1 MKYKRLLAAATAC
14 ALIFPAALLFGC
26 TNDDTHEYSLK
37 FSSREISL
45 SAEVEAYQEAPFT
58 VTAYCDGEEVPNA
71 EIALSLSDPS
81 LAEVKDGKL
90 SALSAGK
97 TELVATYK
105 TARAALPVS
114 VYKTATA
121 EQILSFDEAYV
132 NIYGRTY
139 IKNKALNFDNVASGL
154 EVAFLGTSLTMT
166 ATTEQ
171 DVFVHVYLD
180 GDTTG
185 EFKRL
190 DAGEFTVAKDLE
202 EGIHVAKIM
211 KGSEV
216 DRGKFAVTSLSA
228 ETFLVAQEKSD
239 FKMEFIGDSITA
251 GYGTLQ
257 QGGDW
262 SLANSDGCTTYAY
275 LTAQNLN
282 ADFSVVA
289 LSGICLNTNRYN
301 ILTMKQMHT
310 LTSNRTGELW
320 EYDAETDV
328 VVLALGT
335 NDASYITTIDPAYR
349 SQFPKDYAEFLTHL
363 REIYPH
369 AYVVC
374 IYGMMG
380 ANGDIVS
387 GIQKALNTVNDDKM
401 SYLEFKKNDAGAGGH
416 PIASAHKSYS
426 KTLTAYIQNLIG

>member
-1 MKYKRLLAAATAC
+1 MPTL
-14 ALIFPAALLFGC
+14 LLFGC
-26 TNDDTHEYSLK
+26 TEPEAGHEYSLK
-37 FSSREISL
+37 FSERGISL
-45 SAEVEAYQEAPFT
+45 VAEEAAYAERPFT
-58 VTAYCDGEEVPNA
+58 VTAYCDGEAVENA
-71 EIALSLSDPS
+71 EIAFSVADPA
-81 LAEVKDGKL
+81 LAEVKEGKL
-90 SALSAGK
+90 SARAAGQ
-97 TELVATYK
+97 TELIATYK
-105 TARAALPVS
+105 TARATLPVS
-114 VYKTATA
+114 VYQTATR
-121 EQILSFDEAYV
+121 EEILSFDEKYI

-139 IKNKALNFDNVASGL
+139 IKNDALNFDNVASGF
-154 EVAFLGTSLTMT
+154 EVAFLGDSLTMT

-171 DVFVHVYLD
+171 DVFVHIYLD
-180 GDTTG
+180 GDATG
-185 EFKRL
+185 EFLRL
-190 DAGEFTVAKDLE
+190 NAGEFTVAEGLG

-228 ETFLVAQEKSD
+228 ETFLAAQEKSD

-257 QGGDW
+257 QGGNW
-262 SLANSDGCTTYAY
+262 SVENSDGCTTYAY
-275 LTAQNLN
+275 LTAQNFN

-289 LSGICLNTNRYN
+289 LSGICLNTNMYY

-310 LTSNRTGELW
+310 LPSNRTGELW

-335 NDASYITTIDPAYR
+335 NDASYITSKDPSYR
-349 SQFPKDYAEFLTHL
+349 SQFPKDYTEFLTHL

-387 GIQKALNTVNDDKM
+387 GIQKALAAVNDDKM
-401 SYLEFKKNDAGAGGH
+401 SYLEFRKNDAGAGGH
-416 PIASAHKSYS
+416 PIASAHKSYA
-426 KTLTAYIQNLIG
+426 KTLTQYIEKLLQT